1 MNTEYWLGLIVFS
14 ILSAVAAVVFAK
26 YAFIGGAIMGI
37 LYAGV
42 YYLGEREG
50 RNQ

>member
-14 ILSAVAAVVFAK
+14 ILSACAAALYTTSTFA
-26 YAFIGGAIMGI
+26 GGAVMGI
-37 LYAGV
+37 LYAGI

-50 RNQ
+50 RKQ